1 MHIEREFA
9 EIDFSL
15 LSEVKDNLRTR
26 LLRERSKRSQ
36 KVELFEDE
44 LDFFAAA
51 DSNPK
56 NFSSPCDSSD
66 K

>member
-15 LSEVKDNLRTR
+15 LSEVKENLRTR

-44 LDFFAAA
+44 LDFLAAA
-51 DSNPK
+51 GSNPK
-56 NFSSPCDSSD
+56 NFSSPCDSSE

>member
-15 LSEVKDNLRTR
+15 LSEVKENLRTR

-44 LDFFAAA
+44 LDFLAAA
-51 DSNPK
+51 GQSDLGKKNPD
-56 NFSSPCDSSD
+56 NVE
-66 K
+66 

>member
-1 MHIEREFA
+1 MHIEREFD
-9 EIDFSL
+9 EIDFSP
-15 LSEVKDNLRTR
+15 LSTIKEHLRTQ
-26 LLRERSKRSQ
+26 LLTERSKRSQ

-44 LDFFAAA
+44 WDFLAAA
-51 DSNPK
+51 GSGPK